1 MNKERLVGVQLTNG
15 NECICNPTV
24 LLGTHQ
30 GLWDIQNEK
39 VPAGVLFDLNAAW
52 ELFLSRSK
60 FLNISFNIV
69 EHHQHEV
76 IDGVVYEE
84 GDVTYTLKDNDG
96 NPTGATFTL
105 RQNTNPIQHMATQD
119 GKLYL
124 YYSKIRVIEDSDEGN
139 PIYYVRDNEGNIVI
153 DEETQ
158 KPLIYDYVSISII
171 EIFDND
177 ETKKLFPWYADE
189 NNVVKLRPTLND
201 NELGEVKI
209 TPDSEV
215 YVKDHFTEELT
226 SVQSVYD
233 QLQTDLGFKQI
244 LQDGRAQGST
254 LSDNLHEYFIH
265 RSSIVGALNE
275 TLLKSEDNLQ
285 SIQGLNEI
293 LYFADQI
300 RNNAFSDSN
309 VPNLLDAINW
319 IQEHEIGTISSDE
332 YETIAEAL
340 QIVFNKLKEFDL
352 HVISGHEVGG
362 EIYNPNPHN
371 VKADQL
377 FIIVNDPNDEDNLR
391 VDDPFYKEYDVDS
404 AIQKLFDRI
413 NVEEDTF
420 GKLANAIG
428 TAEDMQQ
435 LDLLDEVVDGNPTLI
450 SLAIENKSRIDYIL
464 PIPNDVI
471 DSIII

>member
-39 VPAGVLFDLNAAW
+39 VPAGTLFDLNAAW
-52 ELFLSRSK
+52 ELFLSRNK
-60 FLNISFNIV
+60 FLNVSFSIV

-96 NPTGATFTL
+96 NPTEATFTL

-124 YYSKIRVIEDSDEGN
+124 YYSKVRVIEDSDEGN
-139 PIYYVRDNEGNIVI
+139 PIYYVKDEDGNIVI
-153 DEETQ
+153 DQETG

-201 NELGEVKI
+201 SELGKLEI
-209 TPDSEV
+209 TPESEV
-215 YVKDHFTEELT
+215 FLVDNTTQELT

-233 QLQTDLGFKQI
+233 QLQKDLGFKQN
-244 LQDGRAQGST
+244 LENGKAHGST
-254 LSDNLHEYFIH
+254 LSDNLHEDFAH
-265 RSSIVGALNE
+265 RSSVVDAVNE
-275 TLLKSEDNLQ
+275 TLERTEKNLQ
-285 SIQGLNEI
+285 SISGLNEI

-300 RNNAFSDSN
+300 RNNAFTDSD

-319 IQEHEIGTISSDE
+319 VQDHEIGNVSSTE
-332 YETIAEAL
+332 YETIADGL
-340 QIVFNKLKEFDL
+340 QIISNKLKSLDL
-352 HVISGHEVGG
+352 HVLSGHEVDG

-371 VKADQL
+371 VQANQL
-377 FIIVNDPNDEDNLR
+377 QVIVNDPNDEDNTR
-391 VDDPFYKEYDVDS
+391 IDPEFYKEYNVDE

-428 TAEDMQQ
+428 TAEDIQQ